1 MKVFITGIAG
11 FIGSSI
17 AKKLIARGHVV
28 AGLDNLKTGLS
39 CNLPH
44 EADFFDADV
53 RVGEDLRRIPIGEY
67 DVIMHLAGQSSGE
80 LSHEDPCYDLDT
92 NAKGTLN
99 VLSVAHE
106 AGVKRILNA
115 SSMGVYG
122 QVTFDECPI
131 NESAQLNPLS
141 FYGVSKLAG
150 EKYCNYFISKGMN
163 ITSFR
168 MFNVYG
174 PGQNLDNTKQGMVS
188 IYLSYI
194 LAGQPVV
201 VRGSLDRFRDFVYI
215 SDVVDFWISAI
226 ELKATYGKVYNL
238 GTGVKTTVLELVS
251 TMLDT
256 AGVSRD
262 MLRVEDGTT
271 ADQSGIFGAVDSL
284 KSDFGRAPRV
294 MMADGIRQMWSSYR
308 DA

>member
-1 MKVFITGIAG
+1 MRVFITGIAG

-17 AKKLIARGHVV
+17 ARELIARGHTV
-28 AGLDNLKTGLS
+28 AGLDNFRTGLKE
-39 CNLPH
+39 NVPP
-44 EADFFDADV
+44 EADFFNVDIRSLA
-53 RVGEDLRRIPIGEY
+53 DLRRISMAGY
-67 DVIMHLAGQSSGE
+67 DVVMHLAGQSSGE
-80 LSHEDPCYDLDT
+80 LSHDDPCYDLDT

-99 VLSVAHE
+99 VLTVANE
-106 AGVKRILNA
+106 AGVNRFLNA

-122 QVTFDECPI
+122 QVNVDECPV
-131 NESAQLNPLS
+131 NESSTLNPLS

-150 EKYCNYFISKGMN
+150 EKYCNYFIALGMN

-168 MFNVYG
+168 MFNVFG
-174 PGQNLDNTKQGMVS
+174 PGQNLSNMKQGMVS

-194 LAGQPVV
+194 LDGQPVV
-201 VRGSLDRFRDFVYI
+201 VKGSLDRFRDFVYI

-262 MLRVEDGTT
+262 MLRVEGGTT

-284 KSDFGRAPRV
+284 KSDFGRTPRV
-294 MMADGIRQMWSSYR
+294 TMADGIRQMWADYHEL
-308 DA
+308 